1 MLEES
6 TKQYSLLNINVKSL
20 CIVKINVG
28 LFSVRWIRLLHH
40 CLTAYKEVEES
51 VASAAAQIPN
61 LMNTCSAL
69 LVSPISNVYVPNI
82 EEVLLRLGLHSVD
95 MGLALVDNILRS
107 PSNRA
112 NSGWKH
118 YF

>member
-1 MLEES
+1 MLV
-6 TKQYSLLNINVKSL
+6 IP
-20 CIVKINVG
+20 
-28 LFSVRWIRLLHH
+28 FSVRWIRLLHH

-69 LVSPISNVYVPNI
+69 LVSPISSVYVPNI

-112 NSGWKH
+112 NSGGKH
-118 YF
+118 YFQFIQFNIQCKDAIICS

>member
-1 MLEES
+1 MLV
-6 TKQYSLLNINVKSL
+6 IHP
-20 CIVKINVG
+20 
-28 LFSVRWIRLLHH
+28 FSVRWIRLLHH

-69 LVSPISNVYVPNI
+69 LVSPISSVYVPNI
-82 EEVLLRLGLHSVD
+82 EEVLLKLGLHSVD
-95 MGLALVDNILRS
+95 MGLALVDNILRC

-118 YF
+118 YFHISQNWILCCYYMYLWLRNRC